1 MRTFER
7 GIISFL
13 KKHQIALVSLVLALF
28 SLHLALTDKREGVR
42 GGMLVKDV
50 LAVSVSPLQ
59 RLVLGMHN
67 AAAGVWNDYIFLIG
81 VKKEN
86 DSLKNTI
93 SSLQA
98 KNDKLKENVR
108 LNERLNEILKYKEE
122 TRFNIVTAGIIGF
135 NIDGWARTITI
146 NRGLAEGI
154 RKDMAVLSPT
164 GVVGRIFDVRD
175 HTSIAILGTDPRS
188 DIDVV
193 SERNRVKGVAEGN
206 GTGSVVLKYIR
217 QTDDIQV
224 GDRILTSGLSVFP
237 KGLIVGE
244 VTRIEQGKDSLFK
257 YIEVRPKV
265 DFQSI
270 EQVLVVTDTDF
281 SRN

>member
-42 GGMLVKDV
+42 GGLLVKDL
-50 LAVSVSPLQ
+50 LAASVSPLQ

-67 AAAGVWNDYIFLIG
+67 TAAGVWDDYVFLIG

-93 SSLQA
+93 LSLQA
-98 KNDKLKENVR
+98 ENDKLKEEAR

-122 TRFNIVTAGIIGF
+122 TRFKIVTAGIIGF

-154 RKDMAVLSPT
+154 GTEMAVLSPA
-164 GVVGRIFDVRD
+164 GVVGRIFDVRN
-175 HTSIAILGTDPRS
+175 HTSIAILDTDPRS
-188 DIDVV
+188 DIDVIA
-193 SERNRVKGVAEGN
+193 ERSRVKGVAEGN
-206 GTGSVVLKYIR
+206 GTGAIILKYIR
-217 QTDDIQV
+217 QADDVQV

-244 VTRIEQGKDSLFK
+244 VARIEQGKDSLFK
-257 YIEVRPKV
+257 YVEVRPKV

-270 EQVLVVTDTDF
+270 EQVLVVTDRDF
-281 SRN
+281 PRD